1 MKKLRK
7 VFYLF
12 SEETMTQ
19 GMQPRKSEVRDGSRK
34 KRKQANVVN
43 KLDNLYRFI
52 RRLGLHYKISEN
64 FGSTTITIGRNFHGF
79 NERLDLSSS
88 DDFTESKHAPE
99 RDNMLAATKTTLGNM
114 DTLYKFVRGL
124 GLHYRLTE
132 NYGSTSIT
140 IGRNYHPF
148 AELYEDLST
157 CENPDMQDLGSF
169 DTENNQKI
177 KTEADLVTATELE
190 AHTHYG
196 DFKTSEKVELEELL
210 SAYEY
215 QNWKIREDLLKVNA
229 EMEALKLTNSDL
241 STCNSYLIEQE
252 RSLLKQEE
260 NSKLEL
266 SKLSKQYHT
275 LQTSNDL
282 LQQEVDKTHEAADKK
297 SLLLSEE
304 NNKLRKDLLSSRR
317 ACSEL
322 KARNKRV
329 EEELGS
335 REDYHYLRKEVTR
348 LKEQANEQMDY
359 HYLREEVT
367 RLKEQV
373 RKSDVDR
380 RHYDVACEMAKKTQ
394 EIYRGMLEEALNGKT
409 SWEAAARDM
418 LKREEK
424 KARPKSFDE
433 PFVESAE
440 ESWMDF
446 THCRQDS
453 KRETWC
459 TDCIDDYAKYWNQGL
474 YYNPTTREWTKRTVR
489 PKDWLGFFHCRGVTE
504 PFDQC
509 GKCNQVSC
517 FWDEDLFWNGN
528 DWVARER
535 STAQV
540 GSESEIYEYW
550 MGHFHCRQDSKA
562 EDHCMDCAVEF
573 GYYWQ
578 HGLYW
583 NGNDWVKRKD
593 AAIEVEPDDPIER
606 MLLMKV
612 ESDDFFEFSF
622 DDKCQDA
629 FYEQ

>member
-1 MKKLRK
+1 M
-7 VFYLF
+7 
-12 SEETMTQ
+12 
-19 GMQPRKSEVRDGSRK
+19 
-34 KRKQANVVN
+34 
-43 KLDNLYRFI
+43 
-52 RRLGLHYKISEN
+52 
-64 FGSTTITIGRNFHGF
+64 
-79 NERLDLSSS
+79 
-88 DDFTESKHAPE
+88 
-99 RDNMLAATKTTLGNM
+99 
-114 DTLYKFVRGL
+114 LYKFVRGL

-157 CENPDMQDLGSF
+157 CENTDMQDLGSF

-190 AHTHYG
+190 ADTHYG
-196 DFKTSEKVELEELL
+196 DLRTSEKVELEELL

-229 EMEALKLTNSDL
+229 EMKALKLTNSNL
-241 STCNSYLIEQE
+241 STRNSLLAEQE
-252 RSLLKQEE
+252 KSLLKQEE

-266 SKLSKQYHT
+266 SKLSMQNHT
-275 LQTSNDL
+275 LQSSNDL
-282 LQQEVDKTHEAADKK
+282 LQQEVDKIQEAADKK
-297 SLLLSEE
+297 SLLLSEGY
-304 NNKLRKDLLSSRR
+304 NQVRKDLLSSRR

-335 REDYHYLRKEVTR
+335 REDYHYLREEVTR
-348 LKEQANEQMDY
+348 LKEQAKEREDY
-359 HYLREEVT
+359 HDLGVEVI

-373 RKSDVDR
+373 KKSDVDR
-380 RHYDVACEMAKKTQ
+380 RQCDVACKMAEKTQ
-394 EIYRGMLEEALNGKT
+394 EIYRGMLEEALNGNT

-424 KARPKSFDE
+424 KARPKSTDE
-433 PFVESAE
+433 SFAESAE

-453 KRETWC
+453 KPEEWC
-459 TDCIDDYAKYWNQGL
+459 SDCIDDYAKYWNQGL
-474 YYNPTTREWTKRTVR
+474 YYNPTTREWTPRTVR
-489 PKDWLGFFHCRGVTE
+489 SRDWLGFFHCRGVTE

-517 FWDEDLFWNGN
+517 FWDEDLFWNGS

-535 STAQV
+535 STAPV
-540 GSESEIYEYW
+540 GSDSEIYEYW

-583 NGNDWVKRKD
+583 NGDDWVKRNDADEVESDSSTEWNDWVKRND
-593 AAIEVEPDDPIER
+593 ATNE
-606 MLLMKV
+606 V
-612 ESDDFFEFSF
+612 ESDDSMESSF
-622 DDKCQDA
+622 DDKFHQDVW
-629 FYEQ
+629 YEQ

>member
-1 MKKLRK
+1 
-7 VFYLF
+7 
-12 SEETMTQ
+12 MTQ
-19 GMQPRKSEVRDGSRK
+19 GMQPLKSEMRDGSRK
-34 KRKQANVVN
+34 KKKQANVVN
-43 KLDNLYRFI
+43 KLDNLYKLI

-64 FGSTTITIGRNFHGF
+64 FGSTMITIGRNYHGF
-79 NERLDLSSS
+79 NEPLDHSSS

-99 RDNMLAATKTTLGNM
+99 RDKCFNMLAATKTTLGNM
-114 DTLYKFVRGL
+114 DMLYKFVRGL

-177 KTEADLVTATELE
+177 KTEADLVTATALE

-196 DFKTSEKVELEELL
+196 DLRTSEKAELEELL

-215 QNWKIREDLLKVNA
+215 QNWKVHDDLLKVNA
-229 EMEALKLTNSDL
+229 EMEALKLTNSSL
-241 STCNSYLIEQE
+241 STRNSSLVEQE

-266 SKLSKQYHT
+266 SKLSMQNHS
-275 LQTSNDL
+275 LQMSNDL
-282 LQQEVDKTHEAADKK
+282 LQQEVDKTREAADKK
-297 SLLLSEE
+297 SLLLSEGY
-304 NNKLRKDLLSSRR
+304 NQLRKDLLSSRR

-335 REDYHYLRKEVTR
+335 REDYHYLR
-348 LKEQANEQMDY
+348 
-359 HYLREEVT
+359 EEVT
-367 RLKEQV
+367 RLKEQISDREDYYDLKEEV
-373 RKSDVDR
+373 MGLKALDLKRDLDRK
-380 RHYDVACEMAKKTQ
+380 HCDVARGMAEKTL
-394 EIYRGMLEEALNGKT
+394 EIYRGMLEEALNGDT

-424 KARPKSFDE
+424 KARPKSSDE
-433 PFVESAE
+433 SFAESAE

-453 KRETWC
+453 KPEEWC
-459 TDCIDDYAKYWNQGL
+459 SDCIDDYAKYWNQGL
-474 YYNPTTREWTKRTVR
+474 YYNPTTREWTPRTVR
-489 PKDWLGFFHCRGVTE
+489 SRDWLGFFHCRGVTE

-517 FWDEDLFWNGN
+517 FWDEDLFWNGS

-535 STAQV
+535 STAPV
-540 GSESEIYEYW
+540 GSDSEIYEYW

-583 NGNDWVKRKD
+583 NGDDWVKRKD
-593 AAIEVEPDDPIER
+593 AAIEVESDDSMER
-606 MLLMKV
+606 RLLMNV
-612 ESDDFFEFSF
+612 ESDDSMEFSF
-622 DDKCQDA
+622 DDKFHQDVW
-629 FYEQ
+629 YEQ